1 MTVAQLFGHNSV
13 LYPFAAFSLAHWTM
27 LAVFAAGSFALY
39 AFRAYLGTHEKAVRG
54 IFFSGLLVL
63 ESLYHYWL
71 YNAGVWDV
79 SFTLPLQLCSIS
91 LILCLILLASG
102 SRLIFQI
109 VYFIGIAGA
118 LMAVLTPELFFG
130 FPHFRYFQF
139 FITHILIIWTCLY
152 FVLTKRYAPTHK
164 GMWLSFLF
172 LNISAGIAYLANK
185 WTGGNYMFLAYKP
198 SNGSLIDFLGPYP
211 YYIAALEGIAL
222 IIFYLLLLPFAVWN
236 RK

>member
-1 MTVAQLFGHNSV
+1 VAELFGQNSD
-13 LYPFAAFSLAHWTM
+13 LYPFAAFSAGHWTM
-27 LAVFAAGSFALY
+27 LFVFAAGSFALY
-39 AFRAYLGTHEKAVRG
+39 YFREFFAENEKAVRWM
-54 IFFSGLLVL
+54 FFSGLFFL

-71 YNAGVWDV
+71 YRAGIWDV

-91 LILCLILLASG
+91 LVLCLILLASG
-102 SRLIFQI
+102 SRLVFHI

-130 FPHFRYFQF
+130 YPHFRYFQF
-139 FITHILIIWTCLY
+139 FITHILIIWTCLFY
-152 FVLTKRYAPTHK
+152 VFAKGFAPDHK
-164 GMWLSFLF
+164 GMWLSYLF
-172 LNISAGIAYLANK
+172 LNLSAGIAYLANK

-211 YYIAALEGIAL
+211 FYILSLEGIAL
-222 IIFYLLLLPFAVWN
+222 ILFYLLLAPFRLMK